1 MGRVLMAAMHPI
13 GRGRQYEIV
22 HDSIHHYESSASRSR
37 NEVRL
42 QPLPRKGVQLERFL
56 LEVTPAAE
64 MDSQVDHFGNPTWLV
79 SVEAPHSELR
89 VTARSQVSIA
99 PGDGVVTAAVPWDP
113 EHLTRTPAVEF
124 RLPSPRVP
132 ELPAITALA
141 SEMGLCEGDWESL
154 RRANRDLRLRFEY
167 VPGATVVSSTLPEIL
182 ERRVGVCQDFAHVLI
197 ALARHLGWPARYV
210 SGYLVPEAE
219 SEGNSHAWVEI
230 GSSDGRWLGLDP
242 THKSETSEWHV
253 PVAVGRDYS
262 DVSPLR
268 GVFVSE
274 SAGAPPEVSVK
285 IAAVDPFDLRR
296 KLHSARQ
303 DLQNEQ

>member
-1 MGRVLMAAMHPI
+1 MAATHPI

-22 HDSIHHYESSASRSR
+22 HDSIHRYDSSASRSR

-56 LEVTPAAE
+56 LEISPAAE
-64 MDSQVDHFGNPTWLV
+64 MDAQVDHFGNPTWLV

-89 VTARSQVSIA
+89 VTRSNVRSCPA
-99 PGDGVVTAAVPWDP
+99 TAWPPRRSWDQD
-113 EHLTRTPAVEF
+113 ELNRTPAAEF
-124 RLPSPRVP
+124 RLPSPRIP
-132 ELPAITALA
+132 ELAAIKTLA
-141 SEMGLCEGDWESL
+141 REMGLRQGDWDSL

-167 VPGATVVSSTLPEIL
+167 VPGSTVVSSTLEEIL
-182 ERRVGVCQDFAHVLI
+182 EGRVGVCQDFAHVLI

-219 SEGNSHAWVEI
+219 SEGYSHAWVEI
-230 GSSDGRWLGLDP
+230 GSSDGSWLGLDP
-242 THKSETSEWHV
+242 THKAETTEWHV
-253 PVAVGRDYS
+253 AVAVGRDYS

-274 SAGAPPEVSVK
+274 GPGAPPEVSVK
-285 IAAVDPFDLRR
+285 IAAVDSAELRR
-296 KLHSARQ
+296 QLHAAKLSLQ
-303 DLQNEQ
+303 DQ